1 MPASGH
7 QDHTTSPYALARSS
21 RAPSRPSHPASRF
34 VTIAHT
40 PLRSRR
46 DAQREIIVGAVG
58 EAVYFSRAGWTTQMG
73 LNCLAKFGSSRTRFP
88 APLNPDER
96 HGVCEIELICP
107 TGKKIPRAAP
117 SPVGWVEL
125 LRNPS
130 SHRSNGITFNGRRDG
145 FRKSSTHPTSY
156 TTTATATNLILR
168 RPRSGRR
175 EGWPQAGSASWLETP
190 LTRLLTMRV
199 LLLLRRDLPWRGWRI
214 DEASRRKC
222 AFAHP
227 TRYTTTA
234 TNLILR
240 RPPSGRLEGW
250 PQAGSA
256 SSLETPLTRLLAM
269 SVLLLLRR

>member
-175 EGWPQAGSASWLETP
+175 EGWPRVGSGLMVRDAAHAAPHHEGLATTP
-190 LTRLLTMRV
+190 PRFAVARV
-199 LLLLRRDLPWRGWRI
+199 
-214 DEASRRKC
+214 A
-222 AFAHP
+222 
-227 TRYTTTA
+227 
-234 TNLILR
+234 N
-240 RPPSGRLEGW
+240 
-250 PQAGSA
+250 
-256 SSLETPLTRLLAM
+256 
-269 SVLLLLRR
+269 